1 MGNHA
6 QEEPRRLSNLELH
19 AFARALELSWP
30 NDAIAKGVSWPA
42 AAENTRNYR
51 VTVWSV
57 DAAPLSSTWIAE
69 RHDGVYRVLA
79 RPADRAEVESL
90 LQALRELDALEDDAD
105 ATIAEAQYD
114 CRERVYQLCFT
125 PLEDMLE
132 GLRYERW
139 LFRRH
144 TDDRALS
151 VAYIFETRRGNA
163 YVRLPGG
170 AILRGDPWSD

>member
-6 QEEPRRLSNLELH
+6 QEGPQRLSNLELQ
-19 AFARALELSWP
+19 AFTRALELGWP

-42 AAENTRNYR
+42 AAEDTRNYR

-57 DAAPLSSTWIAE
+57 DATPLSSTWIAE
-69 RHDGVYRVLA
+69 CKAGVYRLLA
-79 RPADRAEVESL
+79 RPANRDEIESL
-90 LQALRELDALEDDAD
+90 LEALRELAALEDDAD

-125 PLEDMLE
+125 PLQDMLE

-144 TDDRALS
+144 HDGRPLS
-151 VAYIFETRRGNA
+151 VAYIFETRRGDA
-163 YVRLPGG
+163 YARLPGG
-170 AILRGDPWSD
+170 AVLRGDPWSD